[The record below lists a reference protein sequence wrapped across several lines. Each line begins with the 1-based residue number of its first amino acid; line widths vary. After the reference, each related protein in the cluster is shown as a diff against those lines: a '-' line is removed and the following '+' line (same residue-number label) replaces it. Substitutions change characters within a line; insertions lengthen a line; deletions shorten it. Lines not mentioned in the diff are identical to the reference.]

1 MIKRSF
7 FGLQKPR
14 LEYDIIS
21 TTTPEL
27 LEITASETV
36 QLFSKTVFDNKNQ
49 AVLQKGDEVKTGQK
63 LTILKGS
70 EDYVISPLTGTVAS
84 ISPCI
89 GDFGIQMTSIIIKR
103 GAKEEKDS
111 RFSEVAKT
119 PALQNTKDFLSCLP
133 GVLPSALFSESDR
146 KIDTVLI
153 NGMDSDLLVNTKQYI
168 VRTSAKAIK
177 KGVEVLKEITG
188 IENFIIAVPETLS
201 QEALSTGA
209 AVQTVSSIYPKALP
223 HLILKDM
230 LGKEIPAG
238 SSFEE
243 LGVLLIGAEAVASLG
258 AAYITN
264 EIPTQKILTVIDKN
278 GFKKLISTS
287 IGTPLKDIFSALGIT
302 AGDGDRIIIGG
313 PMTGSSVYTEDH
325 PICNDTDAVIVQ
337 NRNAIPFISDNACI
351 NCGECVRICPAKVPV
366 NMLVRFLEVGQ
377 YEEAAGSY
385 DLFSCIECG
394 LCSYVCT
401 AKIPIF
407 QYIRLGKYE
416 LARIHAAEAENV

>member
-21 TTTPEL
+21 SAAPAL
-27 LEITASETV
+27 WEISASKTV
-36 QLFSKTVFDNKNQ
+36 QLFSKTVFDSKNQ
-49 AVLQKGDEVKTGQK
+49 VVLQKGDEVKTGQK
-63 LTILKGS
+63 LTIIKGS
-70 EDYVISPLTGTVAS
+70 EDYVISPVTGTIAS

-89 GDFGIQMTSIIIKR
+89 GDFGVQMTSIIIKR
-103 GAKEEKDS
+103 MDKEEKDS
-111 RFSEVAKT
+111 RFNEISKT
-119 PALQNTKDFLSCLP
+119 PSLQNIKDFLACLP

-153 NGMDSDLLVNTKQYI
+153 NGMDADLLVNTKQYI
-168 VRTSAKAIK
+168 VKTSAKAIK
-177 KGVEVLKEITG
+177 KGIQVLKEITG

-201 QEALSTGA
+201 QEALSTGT
-209 AVQTVSSIYPKALP
+209 AVKTVSSIYPKALP
-223 HLILKDM
+223 HLVLKDL

-243 LGVLLIGAEAVASLG
+243 IGVLLIGAEAVASLG
-258 AAYITN
+258 TAYITN

-278 GFKKLISTS
+278 GFKKMISTE
-287 IGTPLKDIFSALGIT
+287 IGTPLKDIFSILGIT
-302 AGDGDRIIIGG
+302 VGDGDRIIIGG

-337 NRNAIPFISDNACI
+337 DRNSIPFISDNACI
-351 NCGECVRICPAKVPV
+351 NCGECVRICPAKIPV
-366 NMLVRFLEVGQ
+366 NMLVRFLEVSQ
-377 YEEAAGSY
+377 YEGAADNY

-401 AKIPIF
+401 AKMPIF
-407 QYIRLGKYE
+407 QYIRLAKYE

>member
-1 MIKRSF
+1 MIKKSF

-14 LEYDIIS
+14 LEYDIIN
-21 TTTPEL
+21 TATPEL
-27 LEITASETV
+27 REITASETV

-49 AVLQKGDEVKTGQK
+49 VVLQKGDEVKTGQK
-63 LTILKGS
+63 LTIIKGS
-70 EDYVISPLTGTVAS
+70 KDYVISSVTGTIAS

-89 GDFGIQMTSIIIKR
+89 GDFGVQMTSIIIKR
-103 GAKEEKDS
+103 KNKEEKDG
-111 RFSEVAKT
+111 RFNEISKT
-119 PALQNTKDFLSCLP
+119 PSLQNIKDFLACLP
-133 GVLPSALFSESDR
+133 GVLPSALFSESDL

-153 NGMDSDLLVNTKQYI
+153 NGMDADLLVNTKQYI
-168 VRTSAKAIK
+168 VKTSTKAIK
-177 KGVEVLKEITG
+177 KGIQILKEITG
-188 IENFIIAVPETLS
+188 IENFIIAVPEKLS
-201 QEALSTGA
+201 QEAMSTGA
-209 AVQTVSSIYPKALP
+209 AVKTISSIYPKALP
-223 HLILKDM
+223 HLVLKDI

-243 LGVLLIGAEAVASLG
+243 LGVLLISAEAVASLG
-258 AAYITN
+258 TAYITN

-278 GFKKLISTS
+278 GFKKLISTR

-325 PICNDTDAVIVQ
+325 PICSDTDAVIVQ
-337 NRNAIPFISDNACI
+337 SKNVIPFISDNACI

-366 NMLVRFLEVGQ
+366 NMLVRFLEVSQ
-377 YEEAAGSY
+377 YEEAADRY

-394 LCSYVCT
+394 LCSYACT
-401 AKIPIF
+401 AKMPIF
-407 QYIRLGKYE
+407 QYIRLAKYE